1 MKVKTVLICK
11 ILILL
16 ETIAI
21 VAGLI
26 YYFVCIKDKPTYSPE
41 LVTYLL
47 NNGSK
52 NLDVDYDK
60 YDLFVSGEWHATQK
74 NFDVQMSIIK
84 NLSENSDLKYIIA
97 EDSMGNA
104 MCINNYLHTGDIS
117 KLDVV
122 FESLKGTFAGNNE
135 SYEFYK
141 KLYEFNKNLPENKKI
156 TYLGMDIEHQT
167 NISVGCLWDI
177 ALRNSISE
185 KLEKFVQDI
194 NKNKDS
200 DELISSLE
208 TVYNDANNN
217 PEFYSDKLGNEL
229 WVFKYLLRNTL
240 STYKCSKVRK
250 ENGTEWSK
258 LREHTMIENFH
269 EIYNHFPKGKYYG
282 QWGEEHC
289 YLSNVKTSAHPESE
303 PRLAGALNSKEDSP
317 VKNRVYSMD
326 IVYLDSLEMN
336 INGGDPILL
345 DVDSSNNYN
354 EMDSLKLLGQD
365 YIQFFKLDSENSPF
379 LKKLFFFENVTKAGV
394 TTDYFK
400 NIIVVKNS
408 PACTLYSK

>member
-26 YYFVCIKDKPTYSPE
+26 YYFVCIKDRPTYSPE

-194 NKNKDS
+194 NKKMVKKNPTYVNAGMLIFNLAEIRKDGIEDKFLKWTKEHFAEIKTGDQTIINEVCKEKIKLVNPIWNVQS
-200 DELISSLE
+200 FRLRHTGGSVESGIRPVIEISK
-208 TVYNDANNN
+208 
-217 PEFYSDKLGNEL
+217 DKL
-229 WVFKYLLRNTL
+229 
-240 STYKCSKVRK
+240 
-250 ENGTEWSK
+250 
-258 LREHTMIENFH
+258 
-269 EIYNHFPKGKYYG
+269 
-282 QWGEEHC
+282 
-289 YLSNVKTSAHPESE
+289 
-303 PRLAGALNSKEDSP
+303 
-317 VKNRVYSMD
+317 
-326 IVYLDSLEMN
+326 
-336 INGGDPILL
+336 
-345 DVDSSNNYN
+345 
-354 EMDSLKLLGQD
+354 
-365 YIQFFKLDSENSPF
+365 
-379 LKKLFFFENVTKAGV
+379 
-394 TTDYFK
+394 
-400 NIIVVKNS
+400 
-408 PACTLYSK
+408 

>member
-1 MKVKTVLICK
+1 MYK
-11 ILILL
+11 
-16 ETIAI
+16 
-21 VAGLI
+21 
-26 YYFVCIKDKPTYSPE
+26 
-41 LVTYLL
+41 
-47 NNGSK
+47 
-52 NLDVDYDK
+52 
-60 YDLFVSGEWHATQK
+60 
-74 NFDVQMSIIK
+74 
-84 NLSENSDLKYIIA
+84 
-97 EDSMGNA
+97 
-104 MCINNYLHTGDIS
+104 YLHTGDIS

-200 DELISSLE
+200 DELISYLE

-303 PRLAGALNSKEDSP
+303 PRLAGALNIKEDSP
-317 VKNRVYSMD
+317 VKNRIYSMK
-326 IVYLDSLEMN
+326 IVYLDSFIMN
-336 INGGDPILL
+336 KNSGDSTLL
-345 DVDSSNNYN
+345 DDNSSNNYN
-354 EMDSLKLLGQD
+354 EMEDRKS
-365 YIQFFKLDSENSPF
+365 
-379 LKKLFFFENVTKAGV
+379 
-394 TTDYFK
+394 
-400 NIIVVKNS
+400 VV
-408 PACTLYSK
+408 